1 MKNRVPC
8 APVRDLNEVI
18 HDPHMLARRA
28 LEWIDHPDLGK
39 VPLPN
44 SPMRFEGIEPLP
56 IKPSRRLG
64 QDNDKVY
71 GEWLGL
77 APDAV
82 AQLQSDGVI

>member
-1 MKNRVPC
+1 
-8 APVRDLNEVI
+8 
-18 HDPHMLARRA
+18 MLARRA

-44 SPMRFEGIEPLP
+44 SPMRYEGTEPLP
-56 IKPSRRLG
+56 IMPSRRLG
-64 QDNDKVY
+64 QDNEKVY

-77 APDAV
+77 AADAV